1 MVHINILSSLKYWYR
16 GWSQKQKQTVCD
28 RKTKKTDVLYVGVG
42 RTEFK
47 RVEMREKIM
56 DVIGHSK
63 QSASLNHEAVTLQ
76 GGGSSHK
83 IYNYLYQNKPF
94 LGKSNPFF
102 LNT

>member
-1 MVHINILSSLKYWYR
+1 MKYWYR

-83 IYNYLYQNKPF
+83 GIVFQRKIIQTLLEYVERYFKRRV
-94 LGKSNPFF
+94 
-102 LNT
+102 

>member
-76 GGGSSHK
+76 GGGSSHMTTD
-83 IYNYLYQNKPF
+83 F
-94 LGKSNPFF
+94 
-102 LNT
+102 